1 LNISLHAPS
10 QATLKHYLLFLGM
23 YGVGVSL
30 VLGWVFAL
38 LVPNRYTKHIDTL
51 VKPLTYAAFIFYG
64 NGLSKT

>member
-1 LNISLHAPS
+1 
-10 QATLKHYLLFLGM
+10 M